1 MAVRA
6 SGRVKRESELYQ
18 TPQEQA
24 LRQVPEEPPPGLQ
37 VLKQNVETYSVVF
50 HDLQTRFLDLP
61 PAALESPR
69 ADDGRD
75 AIGRFYTA
83 ADEPVT
89 QAMVDRLA
97 NAHVVLHEVLTE
109 LERYRPAPHP
119 TASGRETADPPV
131 PP

>member
-18 TPQEQA
+18 PPQTQA

-37 VLKQNVETYSVVF
+37 VLKKNVETYSVVF

-97 NAHVVLHEVLTE
+97 NADLSLDQVVTG
-109 LERYRPAPHP
+109 LEPYRP
-119 TASGRETADPPV
+119 PP
-131 PP
+131 

>member
-83 ADEPVT
+83 ADEPAT
-89 QAMVDRLA
+89 QATVDRLA
-97 NAHVVLHEVLTE
+97 NADRRPRAGGAEAGRHT
-109 LERYRPAPHP
+109 PAPRRH
-119 TASGRETADPPV
+119 A
-131 PP
+131 

>member
-24 LRQVPEEPPPGLQ
+24 LRQVPKEPPPDLQ
-37 VLKQNVETYSVVF
+37 ALKQNVETYSVVF

-61 PAALESPR
+61 PEALASPR

-75 AIGRFYTA
+75 AIARVYTA
-83 ADEPVT
+83 ADEPAT
-89 QAMVDRLA
+89 QPMVDRPA
-97 NAHVVLHEVLTE
+97 G
-109 LERYRPAPHP
+109 RPAARHD
-119 TASGRETADPPV
+119 GV
-131 PP
+131 PRRRR